1 MSEHTTAQ
9 AVTTDGAVRRAV
21 RGTALPVVVWA
32 ATRALLMLCVFKVL
46 VVPGADV
53 TVDVSGIYH
62 GWYEVL
68 RTGTFPLSDV
78 TWQYPPGAALAVLSP
93 ALLPFLGYAPAF
105 FVLTLIAD
113 AVVLGLL
120 VYTAGRPGRRPAG
133 VWVWVGGLPL
143 LGPTAYS
150 RYDLMVTAVAVAALL
165 AGARRPRTMGALAAF
180 GALLKVWPALLL
192 AGVRRG
198 RTARRSWS
206 AFAATAAGLLLLAG
220 TAVPGAFAFLTFQ
233 RERGTEVES
242 LGGLVFQVARQFGW
256 QGQVLLT
263 YGSVEF
269 VGPYVHAVSAVA
281 LGLTAAAF
289 GWLLLWRL
297 RAREYAPAT
306 PCDAAF
312 TAVLL
317 FTTTS
322 RVISPQY
329 LVWLVGLGAVCLVFR
344 TSAMAVPVLLVV
356 GATAVTFLEFP
367 LGFDHVV
374 AGDAVGLVLMFVRNG
389 LLVVASLA
397 AARALWRHTVPRHGR
412 TAAADG
418 TAAGPGGTTQ
428 SEAASAAGAAGDTD
442 AGHEPLSPAAP

>member
-1 MSEHTTAQ
+1 MR
-9 AVTTDGAVRRAV
+9 GV
-21 RGTALPVVVWA
+21 RGAARPVLVWA
-32 ATRALLMLCVFKVL
+32 ATRALLLLCVFKVL
-46 VVPGADV
+46 TVPGADV

-93 ALLPFLGYAPAF
+93 AVLPFLDYAPAF
-105 FVLTLIAD
+105 FVLTLLAD
-113 AVVLGLL
+113 ALVLGLL
-120 VYTAGRPGRRPAG
+120 LYAAGRPGKRQAG
-133 VWVWVGGLPL
+133 VWVWVAGLPL

-165 AGARRPRTMGALAAF
+165 AGARRPRAMGALAAF

-192 AGVRRG
+192 AGVARG
-198 RTARRSWS
+198 RATRRSWT
-206 AFAATAAGLLLLAG
+206 AFAATSAGLLLLAG

-269 VGPYVHAVSAVA
+269 VGPYVHVVSAAA
-281 LGLTAAAF
+281 LGLTATAF

-297 RAREYAPAT
+297 RAGEYAPAT

-317 FTTTS
+317 FTVTS

-329 LVWLVGLGAVCLVFR
+329 LVWLVGIGAVCLVFR

-356 GATAVTFLEFP
+356 GATAVTILEFP

-374 AGDAVGLVLMFVRNG
+374 AGDAVGLVLIFVRNG
-389 LLVVASLA
+389 LLVAAALA
-397 AARALWRHTVPRHGR
+397 AARVLWRRTVPRRGR
-412 TAAADG
+412 AAGSSTAGSGDG
-418 TAAGPGGTTQ
+418 TTAGTGT
-428 SEAASAAGAAGDTD
+428 AGVADPGDTD
-442 AGHEPLSPAAP
+442 SGGTDPGREPVSPAAP